1 MLESSWLYL
10 MEDKVEISVEQTG
23 DKVEVF
29 QEEATHD
36 YLDVSRWN
44 GCYGRDLG
52 SEINGSRIRN
62 GINDIGSRT
71 YILGSR
77 I

>member
-1 MLESSWLYL
+1 M
-10 MEDKVEISVEQTG
+10 EISVEQTG

-36 YLDVSRWN
+36 YLEVSRWN

-52 SEINGSRIRN
+52 SEINGSRIRI
-62 GINDIGSRT
+62 GINDIR
-71 YILGSR
+71 
-77 I
+77 